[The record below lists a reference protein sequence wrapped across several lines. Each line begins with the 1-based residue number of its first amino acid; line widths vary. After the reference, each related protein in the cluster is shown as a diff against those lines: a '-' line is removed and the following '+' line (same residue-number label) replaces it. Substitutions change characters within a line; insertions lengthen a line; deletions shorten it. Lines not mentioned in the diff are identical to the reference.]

1 MRGKLLFLILIFSL
15 LPGANLLAQSGGA
28 EATPATEAGED
39 LDLYGVLELFI
50 VAEDL
55 EAFEKALNDPKSE
68 VNNLDLDGNGEV
80 DYIRV
85 EEHVEGNT
93 HVIVLQVPL
102 GENDYQDMATIEVEK
117 LANEEYTLQAVGN
130 EEIYGAN
137 YIVEPNPEGSP
148 TSAQEKTTIE
158 IEVPSEYGYSL
169 QPYGG
174 EEAYAANSIAEPSLA
189 SHSSAAVI
197 VVRRIPVVIVIFSV
211 GYSRYV
217 SPWRWGHFPGWWSP
231 WRIVARSIHRSR
243 VRRFH
248 KQSWHRTTRRRSTHS
263 RNVYR
268 TKQKSS
274 AKAVNKKKKTTTKKA
289 PTKKK
294 APVKKKT
301 PTKKKKKKIPSHEN
315 QLGVAAQA
323 GHLLPDGAS
332 VGMGLRISI

>member
-1 MRGKLLFLILIFSL
+1 MRGRLLLLILIFCL
-15 LPGANLLAQSGGA
+15 FLGTNLLAQGEGA

-39 LDLYGVLELFI
+39 LDLYGVLELFL
-50 VAEDL
+50 VAENL

-68 VNNLDLDGNGEV
+68 VNNLDLDGNEEV

-85 EEHVEGNT
+85 EEHIEGNT

-117 LANEEYTLQAVGN
+117 LDNEDYTLQAVGN
-130 EEIYGAN
+130 EEIYGEN
-137 YIVEPNPEGSP
+137 FIVEPSPDGSP
-148 TSAQEKTTIE
+148 TSSQEKTTIE

-243 VRRFH
+243 VRRFR
-248 KQSWHRTTRRRSTHS
+248 KQSWHRTTRRRSTRG
-263 RNVYR
+263 RNMYR
-268 TKQKSS
+268 SKQKTSNR
-274 AKAVNKKKKTTTKKA
+274 AVKKKQTPTNKKAKTT

-294 APVKKKT
+294 T
-301 PTKKKKKKIPSHEN
+301 TKKKKKKKKAPYLEIRP
-315 QLGVAAQA
+315 
-323 GHLLPDGAS
+323 
-332 VGMGLRISI
+332 